1 MECWWLYTVQPFL
14 GTSCLPILGVGLS
27 CILIRHSLTVSQTK
41 SVWKYEDLAMTNSVA
56 DGYSKVSR
64 RQDVWKP
71 STIGQRRFGDD
82 QFRGWWILESFT
94 KARCMKAVND
104 RATKIWRWP
113 IPRLMDSF
121 AHIVPLVGSCI
132 SVAGATWT
140 SMTPTNPNYYFVQPD
155 IHCMIHLANRI
166 LGISKCFEF
175 SPQSWAPNAVCEAI
189 FSWLCSVIP

>member
-1 MECWWLYTVQPFL
+1 MAIYGTTFFGDKLLADSWSWIILHFNPPLTHSITNEVSLKIWRFCDDQFRSWWIVME
-14 GTSCLPILGVGLS
+14 
-27 CILIRHSLTVSQTK
+27 
-41 SVWKYEDLAMTNSVA
+41 
-56 DGYSKVSR
+56 VSR
-64 RQDVWKP
+64 GQDVWKP

-132 SVAGATWT
+132 SVASATWT

-155 IHCMIHLANRI
+155 IQCMIHLANRI
-166 LGISKCFEF
+166 LRISKCFEF